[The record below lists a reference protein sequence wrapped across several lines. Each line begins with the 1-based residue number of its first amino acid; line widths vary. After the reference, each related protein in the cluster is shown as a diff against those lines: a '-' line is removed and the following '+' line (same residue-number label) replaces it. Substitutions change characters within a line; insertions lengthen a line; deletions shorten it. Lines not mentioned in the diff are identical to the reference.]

1 MNRRASNR
9 RESQE
14 PSIGTH
20 ERPPPD
26 GLFSW
31 QEFERWDL
39 EPPEGRIPY
48 WMLLEHRHRP
58 GWSPAIRDLSIGDD
72 EVALDS
78 LIPLADAFR
87 PNDPELP

>member
-1 MNRRASNR
+1 
-9 RESQE
+9 
-14 PSIGTH
+14 
-20 ERPPPD
+20 
-26 GLFSW
+26 
-31 QEFERWDL
+31 
-39 EPPEGRIPY
+39 
-48 WMLLEHRHRP
+48 MLLEHRHRP